1 MRKIL
6 ALTISALFL
15 GTAATPFA
23 LTAKQTVEKEV
34 TRTLANGQTVTE
46 QVEAT
51 LVTPGEKVV
60 YTFDIVND
68 DNDAVTNLVLAMP
81 VPKEIRFIEG
91 SADRAGARVRY
102 STDGGQTYASR
113 DALVM
118 PDANGAS
125 RAATVDD
132 ITHVQWNIAG
142 PIAIGGSDKV
152 LFKGRLR

>member
-1 MRKIL
+1 MRKIVT
-6 ALTISALFL
+6 LTIAAMFL

-23 LTAKQTVEKEV
+23 LTAKQTVEKEII
-34 TRTLANGQTVTE
+34 RTLDNGQKVTE
-46 QVEAT
+46 QVEAK

-60 YTFDIVND
+60 YTFDIFND
-68 DNDAVTNLVLAMP
+68 ENDVVTDLVLAMP

-102 STDGGQTYASR
+102 SVDGGESFLSR
-113 DALVM
+113 DALQIRG
-118 PDANGAS
+118 DNGVL
-125 RAATVDD
+125 RAATSDD

-142 PIAIGGSDKV
+142 PIAIGASDKV